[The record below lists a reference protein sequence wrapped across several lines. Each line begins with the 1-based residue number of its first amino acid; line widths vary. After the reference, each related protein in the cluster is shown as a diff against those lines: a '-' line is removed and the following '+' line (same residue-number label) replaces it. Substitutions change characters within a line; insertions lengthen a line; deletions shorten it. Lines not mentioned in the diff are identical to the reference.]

1 MSIFEMF
8 RIKKKLDAPWEK
20 YYKKEEINIKI
31 PNISMYDQ
39 VKISTYRYPKNIA
52 IFYEGKK
59 INYTSLIHKIDKIAN
74 AFSTYGIKKG
84 DIVTICLPNIPEVL
98 YTLYALNKIGAIAN
112 MLHPLSAEEEIR
124 YSLESTKSR
133 LIIYTDIFYE
143 KIENILQS

>member
-59 INYTSLIHKIDKIAN
+59 IN
-74 AFSTYGIKKG
+74 
-84 DIVTICLPNIPEVL
+84 
-98 YTLYALNKIGAIAN
+98 
-112 MLHPLSAEEEIR
+112 
-124 YSLESTKSR
+124 
-133 LIIYTDIFYE
+133 
-143 KIENILQS
+143 